1 MVLVRGRPILAHL
14 EERLR
19 AAGYTRILLV
29 TGYRGEIIEEYFRGS
44 RDISFVRQ
52 AEISGTGSAALL
64 AREFVG
70 GDPFL
75 LTYGDILADAGCYRR
90 ILAILEQ
97 DPACDAVFAVKDVDD
112 PYQGAAVYAN
122 EGGRIT
128 RIVEKPPKGES
139 TTRWNSAGIYA
150 FRPSIFDELQQ
161 VPLSPRGEYELT
173 SAVCQLL
180 EKGRNVR
187 LFPIEGAWRDIGRP
201 EDVAALEVV

>member
-1 MVLVRGRPILAHL
+1 M
-14 EERLR
+14 
-19 AAGYTRILLV
+19 
-29 TGYRGEIIEEYFRGS
+29 
-44 RDISFVRQ
+44 
-52 AEISGTGSAALL
+52 
-64 AREFVG
+64 
-70 GDPFL
+70 
-75 LTYGDILADAGCYRR
+75 
-90 ILAILEQ
+90 
-97 DPACDAVFAVKDVDD
+97 FAVKDVDD

-139 TTRWNSAGIYA
+139 TTSWNSAGIYA

-161 VPLSPRGEYELT
+161 VPLSPQGEYELT

-187 LFPIEGAWRDIGRP
+187 LFAIEGAWRDIGRP